1 LKTGICQKL
10 NENDESSNLRHM
22 TCSYTQ
28 KQAVFWID
36 SYINWDN
43 YSQQKQANFFQLIL
57 LWMKSVA

>member
-1 LKTGICQKL
+1 
-10 NENDESSNLRHM
+10 M